1 MAEGRRLALW
11 LASSLDFSEERS
23 GRAALV
29 ASELASNLAQA
40 RAQWRTAL
48 PAPQDRQRRRRRHGD
63 PRARQGARDPGAGPV
78 AARRV
83 FDGWHAGARPG
94 GRSSGR
100 PTRSKSIPTPPEPS
114 SPRDCG
120 GRLPPPNASHP
131 HYEVGAVH
139 VAKTGEPVCGDD
151 WAWRLRDS
159 RLDIFVADGL
169 GHGLP
174 AHEAATAATRVFA
187 AGHELRPGRLVE
199 DVHAALRPTRGAA
212 VAALSVDLERRTA
225 TYAGLGNI
233 GGVVL
238 HPTGAR
244 HSMVSHNGTAGATAA
259 RIQEFHYVVPSGA
272 IVVMFSDGLA
282 THWDLGAYPG
292 LATAVRLGD
301 CRCPVPRFQPPARRR
316 DRRRR
321 TRTAPGCRKAVED
334 FRKAGLAPHP
344 RRSAGGNCL

>member
-1 MAEGRRLALW
+1 M
-11 LASSLDFSEERS
+11 
-23 GRAALV
+23 
-29 ASELASNLAQA
+29 
-40 RAQWRTAL
+40 
-48 PAPQDRQRRRRRHGD
+48 
-63 PRARQGARDPGAGPV
+63 
-78 AARRV
+78 
-83 FDGWHAGARPG
+83 
-94 GRSSGR
+94 
-100 PTRSKSIPTPPEPS
+100 
-114 SPRDCG
+114 
-120 GRLPPPNASHP
+120 
-131 HYEVGAVH
+131 
-139 VAKTGEPVCGDD
+139 CGDD

-259 RIQEFHYVVPSGA
+259 RIQEFHYPVPSGA

-282 THWDLGAYPG
+282 TQWDLGAYPG
-292 LATAVRLGD
+292 LQQRSASVIAGVLYRD
-301 CRCPVPRFQPPARRR
+301 FSRRR
-316 DRRRR
+316 DDVTVVVARER
-321 TRTAPGCRKAVED
+321 
-334 FRKAGLAPHP
+334 HP
-344 RRSAGGNCL
+344 VAEKL